1 VISTLT
7 SRVFGARILV
17 GGSLAVIAGMALAAC
32 GTTPTASSTPSPSS
46 SAAAKATPTLSP
58 AASDSVVIKTGTSSN
73 LGTILV
79 NSQGRTLYTLNSE
92 TGGKLTCT
100 LASGCTTYW
109 SEVDLPSGVTAAS
122 VAGSAKSTLLGTET
136 GASGTL
142 VTYNGWPLYT
152 YVGDSGTGQE
162 NGEGVS
168 SFGGTWYVLSAAGT
182 PVTSMT
188 SPTPT
193 PSSGGGGY

>member
-1 VISTLT
+1 MISKVI
-7 SRVFGARILV
+7 SRVFGARILI

-32 GTTPTASSTPSPSS
+32 GSTPTARSSPSPSR
-46 SAAAKATPTLSP
+46 SAAAKATPTP
-58 AASDSVVIKTGTSSN
+58 AASNGVVIKTVATSN

-79 NSQGRTLYTLNSE
+79 NSQGRTLYMLTSE

-100 LASGCTTYW
+100 VASGCTTFW

-122 VAGSAKSTLLGTET
+122 VAGSAKATMLGTET
-136 GASGTL
+136 GATGTV

-152 YVGDSGTGQE
+152 YSGDSGTGQE
-162 NGEGVS
+162 NGEGII
-168 SFGGTWYVLSAAGT
+168 SFGGTWYVLSAAGK
-182 PVTSMT
+182 PVTSAA

-193 PSSGGGGY
+193 PSSGGGY